1 MPKEDMDSPMGFIL
15 ALESSMKGEKMDS
28 EDAPVEKPEMA
39 KSDGP
44 DPKEDKAPEDMGD
57 KKERAAELFS
67 VIFGSDFDEES
78 EGQKMLLDQIMK
90 NMEDPS
96 FKDLNPNQFALKMLK
111 GM

>member
-28 EDAPVEKPEMA
+28 EDAPVEKPKMA

-57 KKERAAELFS
+57 KKERAVELF
-67 VIFGSDFDEES
+67 
-78 EGQKMLLDQIMK
+78 LLSLVLTSMK
-90 NMEDPS
+90 N
-96 FKDLNPNQFALKMLK
+96 LKVK
-111 GM
+111 KCC